1 MAGALIKKIIQGI
14 GKQIKKV
21 KPKKKWSKKNIGIG
35 KIKDQKLY
43 KTLGKDKYGDIQII
57 NKGPQKGFRVPLD
70 KKKFAERRPWAG
82 DKSYKASY
90 GERIPTPFPEHHY
103 TKKASGGLIR
113 GFPKIAKKG
122 WR

>member
-1 MAGALIKKIIQGI
+1 MAGTVLKIINRVL
-14 GKQIKKV
+14 KKV
-21 KPKKKWSKKNIGIG
+21 KPKPKKKWSKKNIGIG

-57 NKGPQKGFRVPLD
+57 NKGPQKGYRVPLD
-70 KKKFAERRPWAG
+70 KKGFTERRPWAG
-82 DKSYKASY
+82 DKSYKPSY
-90 GERIPTPFPEHHY
+90 GERVPTEHY
-103 TKKASGGLIR
+103 GATKKASGGLIK

>member
-1 MAGALIKKIIQGI
+1 MYKTILKKIIQ
-14 GKQIKKV
+14 KAVEKV
-21 KPKKKWSKKNIGIG
+21 KPKKQWSKKNTGIG

-43 KTLGKDKYGDIQII
+43 KTIGKDKYGDVQII
-57 NKGPQKGFRVPLD
+57 NKGPQKGYRVPLD
-70 KKKFAERRPWAG
+70 KKGYIERRPWAS

-90 GERIPTPFPEHHY
+90 GERIPAGHY
-103 TKKASGGLIR
+103 GSSVSKKASGGLIR